1 MKIVFMGSPSVAV
14 PALEQLIKDKYNIAA
29 VYTQPDRPA
38 GRGMGLTASP
48 IKQAAL
54 KYGLP
59 IEQPESL
66 KPDTVLEK
74 LASYKPDVIA
84 VCAYG
89 QILTQGVLD
98 LPPKKCIN
106 THFSLLPRHRG
117 AAPVMAAILEGDEF
131 TGVSI
136 QIVRMKLDTGPLL
149 ASTAIPVNKWDTAG
163 TLAPK
168 LSIIGAH
175 ILGEALGGWLR
186 GEITPVEQDEA
197 KATYFGQIKKEEG
210 EIDWTKTAEEI
221 WRRVRAFNPWP
232 GCYTQW
238 KGKQLKIN
246 EAEPVTAEE
255 TGNPGTV
262 INLGN
267 NVGVNTGK
275 GILKLKNVQY
285 EGKKAMSAQ
294 SFIQGQREFIGAKL
308 LS

>member
-1 MKIVFMGSPSVAV
+1 MVRSVAV

-106 THFSLLPRHRG
+106 TFSLLP
-117 AAPVMAAILEGDEF
+117 APRRCSGHGRYLEEDEF

-136 QIVRMKLDTGPLL
+136 R
-149 ASTAIPVNKWDTAG
+149 
-163 TLAPK
+163 
-168 LSIIGAH
+168 
-175 ILGEALGGWLR
+175 
-186 GEITPVEQDEA
+186 
-197 KATYFGQIKKEEG
+197 
-210 EIDWTKTAEEI
+210 
-221 WRRVRAFNPWP
+221 
-232 GCYTQW
+232 
-238 KGKQLKIN
+238 
-246 EAEPVTAEE
+246 
-255 TGNPGTV
+255 
-262 INLGN
+262 
-267 NVGVNTGK
+267 
-275 GILKLKNVQY
+275 
-285 EGKKAMSAQ
+285 
-294 SFIQGQREFIGAKL
+294 
-308 LS
+308 